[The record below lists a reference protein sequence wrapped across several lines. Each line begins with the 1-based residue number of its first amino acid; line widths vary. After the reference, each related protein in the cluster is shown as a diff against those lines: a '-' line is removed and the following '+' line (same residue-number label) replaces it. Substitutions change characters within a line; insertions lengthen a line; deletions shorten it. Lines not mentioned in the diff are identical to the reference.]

1 MPERFASRIGVERMA
16 RGNPVLLIAALMTC
30 ISILP
35 ARAATEAGPFAKG
48 SNPHTLYLRAGDID
62 LTQRP
67 SLLTSDVPLSSDS
80 HFVIHLDGPMT
91 PQRRT
96 ALEQAGVQLGEYL
109 PMCSYICAAPGVK
122 PTDLAGLGFVH
133 WLGDF
138 DVDWRIAP
146 DIGTLQFQSDDRRAV
161 AAAHRVRV
169 GIELLPGAT
178 ADRTVDKL
186 ASLQSLVLGI
196 EPAGESL
203 FITAEMPASTVNALK
218 DVPDIFFVEEADEP
232 QPRDHSANW
241 IGQSN
246 VLDSM
251 SIWNAGLTGTGQ
263 IVGIIDWSLVPTHC
277 CFSDVNPIGP
287 LHRKIVAYLPSVPG
301 APGSFADH
309 GTTVSSILA
318 GEAPGQGD
326 PNYRGVAYNA
336 KIVFHDI
343 NQGVIG
349 GSGVPDLLRNTLTA
363 AHNNGA
369 RVHNNSWGSAS
380 VSNYTNWC
388 RDVDIFSRTFEDDI
402 VLFAVNNV
410 SPPPSIQTSTNPDN
424 SKNCLAVSA
433 AGDSPSQDNACLN
446 AGSPIGAQG
455 PTTDGRRKPE
465 VMGVGCGITSAS
477 HLSACS
483 LVGNGP
489 ATSWA
494 TPAAAGL
501 AVLNRQYFIDGYY
514 PTGAP
519 VPANTITPTGALQRA
534 MLCNTSVDLTAIAD
548 YPSLREGWG
557 RILLNNS
564 LYLAGDSR
572 KLLFRDKRNAQ
583 GLSTGQSDTV
593 TATVVGGAESLKIT
607 LVWTDVAA
615 AALSTFTPVNNL
627 DLVVTAPNAAVYK
640 GNVFSGGQ
648 SATGGAADDRN
659 NVEQVLLNTPLS
671 GNYTI
676 QINATAVNSELQGYA
691 LVVTGDIIPFECG
704 AILKGDVN
712 LDGTVNGRDI
722 QPFVNVMT
730 TFSNVIVNAQGCAA
744 DIGGGEDSCS
754 PDGLVDS
761 SDLPGFISHLLTAS
775 CP

>member
-1 MPERFASRIGVERMA
+1 MGWRNRHITFCAF
-16 RGNPVLLIAALMTC
+16 AALAAVAVAQ
-30 ISILP
+30 P
-35 ARAATEAGPFAKG
+35 ALGATDANPSDRAFTIGT
-48 SNPHTLYLRAGDID
+48 NPHVLYLRTGDVD
-62 LTQRP
+62 LTKAP
-67 SLLTSDVPLSSDS
+67 SMLGSDTALPADA
-80 HFVIHLDGPMT
+80 HFVIHLDGPIT

-96 ALEQAGVQLGEYL
+96 DLEQAGVRLGEYL
-109 PMCSYICAAPGVK
+109 PMYSYICAAPGVK
-122 PTDLAGLGFVH
+122 PTDLAKLGFVR

-138 DVDWRIAP
+138 DADWRIAP
-146 DIGTLQFQSDDRRAV
+146 DIGTLQFQSDERKAI
-161 AAAHRVRV
+161 AATGRVRV
-169 GIELLPGAT
+169 WIELLPGAS
-178 ADRTVDKL
+178 ADRTLAKL
-186 ASLQSLVLGI
+186 ASLQALVLAI
-196 EPAGESL
+196 EPVGESI
-203 FITAEMPASTVNALK
+203 FVAAETPLNKVAELK
-218 DVPDIFFVEEADEP
+218 DVPDILFVEEIDEP
-232 QPRDHSANW
+232 QARDHSANW

-263 IVGIIDWSLVPTHC
+263 IVGIIDWSLVATHC
-277 CFSDVNPIGP
+277 SFSDVNPIGP

-336 KIVFHDI
+336 KIVFHDM
-343 NQGVIG
+343 NQGVVG
-349 GSGVPDLLRNTLTA
+349 GSGTPDLLRNTLTA
-363 AHNNGA
+363 AHNAGA
-369 RVHNNSWGSAS
+369 RLHNNSWGSAS
-380 VSNYTNWC
+380 VTNYTNWC
-388 RDVDIFSRTFEDDI
+388 RDVDLFSRTFEDDI

-446 AGSPIGAQG
+446 GGSPIGAQG

-465 VMGVGCGITSAS
+465 VMGVGCGITSANYN
-477 HLSACS
+477 SACS
-483 LVGNGP
+483 LFGNGP

-501 AVLNRQYFIDGYY
+501 AVLSRQYFIDGYY

-534 MLCNTSVDLTAIAD
+534 MLCNTSVDLTAIPD

-557 RILLNNS
+557 RVLLDNS
-564 LYLAGDSR
+564 LYLAGDAR
-572 KLLFRDKRNAQ
+572 KLFFRDKRNAV

-593 TATVVGGAESLKIT
+593 TVSVVGGAQSLKIT
-607 LVWTDVAA
+607 LVWTDIAA
-615 AALSTFTPVNNL
+615 AALSVFTPVNNL
-627 DLVVTAPNAAVYK
+627 DLIVTAPNASVYK
-640 GNVFSGGQ
+640 GNVFIGGQ

-659 NVEQVLLNTPLS
+659 NVEQVLINTPLT
-671 GNYTI
+671 GDYTI
-676 QINATAVNSELQGYA
+676 QISGTAVNSGLQGYA

-704 AILKGDVN
+704 TILKGDVN
-712 LDGTVNGRDI
+712 LDGQVNGRDI
-722 QPFVNVMT
+722 GPFVNVMT
-730 TFSNVIVNAQGCAA
+730 SFNNVIVSAQGCAA
-744 DIGGGEDSCS
+744 DNGGGEDPCS
-754 PDGLVDS
+754 PDGLVDAN
-761 SDLPGFISHLLTAS
+761 DLPGFITRLLTGT

>member
-1 MPERFASRIGVERMA
+1 M
-16 RGNPVLLIAALMTC
+16 LAACVAVSTLT
-30 ISILP
+30 
-35 ARAATEAGPFAKG
+35 ARAATEANPYAKG
-48 SNPHTLYLRAGDID
+48 THPHTLYLRAGDID

-67 SLLTSDVPLSSDS
+67 SLLGSDTPLSGDA
-80 HFVIHLDGPMT
+80 HFVIHLDGPIT

-109 PMCSYICAAPGVK
+109 PMYSYICRAPGAK
-122 PTDLAGLGFVH
+122 PADLAKLGFVH

-138 DVDWRIAP
+138 DTDWRIAP
-146 DIGTLQFQSDDRRAV
+146 DIGTLPFQSPERKALS
-161 AAAHRVRV
+161 AAGRVRIW
-169 GIELLPGAT
+169 IELLPGAGI
-178 ADRTVDKL
+178 DRTLDRL
-186 ASLQSLVLGI
+186 ASLQSLVMSI
-196 EPAGESL
+196 VTADEAH
-203 FITAEMPASTVNALK
+203 FIAAEMPLGKVNELK
-218 DVPDIFFVEEADEP
+218 AVPDILFVEEIDEP
-232 QPRDHSANW
+232 QVRDHSANW

-246 VLDSM
+246 VLDST

-277 CFSDVNPIGP
+277 CFSDVNPIGL

-363 AHNNGA
+363 ARNNGA

-380 VSNYTNWC
+380 VTNYTNWC

-433 AGDSPSQDNACLN
+433 AGDSPNQDNACLN
-446 AGSPIGAQG
+446 GGSPIGAQG

-477 HLSACS
+477 HLAACS

-519 VPANTITPTGALQRA
+519 VPANTITPSGALQRA
-534 MLCNTSVDLTAIAD
+534 MLCNTSVDMTALAD

-557 RILLNNS
+557 RVLLDNS
-564 LYLAGDSR
+564 LYLAGDAR
-572 KLLFRDKRNAQ
+572 KMFFRDKRNSV
-583 GLSTGQSDTV
+583 GLSTGQSNSV
-593 TATVVGGAESLKIT
+593 IIRVVGGAQSLKAT

-615 AALSTFTPVNNL
+615 AALSTFTPVNDL
-627 DLVVTAPNAAVYK
+627 DLIVTAPNASVYR
-640 GNVFSGGQ
+640 GNVFVGGQ

-659 NVEQVLLNTPLS
+659 NVEQVLINTPLA
-671 GNYTI
+671 GDYAF
-676 QINATAVNSELQGYA
+676 QIAATAVNSDLQGYA
-691 LVVTGDIIPFECG
+691 LVITGDIIPFECSS
-704 AILKGDVN
+704 IIKGDVN
-712 LDGTVNGRDI
+712 LDGLVDSRDI
-722 QPFVNVMT
+722 QAFFTVMNS
-730 TFSNVIVNAQGCAA
+730 FSHVIVSPQGCAA
-744 DIGGGEDSCS
+744 DIGGGEDPCS
-754 PDGLVDS
+754 PDGLVDA
-761 SDLPGFISHLLTAS
+761 SDLQGLISVLLSGS